1 MVEEYTT
8 KFKSLQYDVT
18 MHGSTYDHL
27 FFATQYVRGLRDDIR
42 AIVEP
47 QVPTTVER
55 AVVIAKI
62 LQKVVDRSKLKFQQK
77 QAVPRNQHIK
87 PKAKPQ
93 TNYGT
98 LW

>member
-1 MVEEYTT
+1 
-8 KFKSLQYDVT
+8 
-18 MHGSTYDHL
+18 
-27 FFATQYVRGLRDDIR
+27 
-42 AIVEP
+42 VEP